1 MKRIVLCLV
10 VLCSL
15 AVVGCTA
22 TQSTPEMALERILTA
37 AERANIKGT
46 VDGIIYGGG
55 EAWMK
60 NSFGIGNP
68 HSRLE
73 VHLTFGFEKPE
84 GAIEK

>member
-1 MKRIVLCLV
+1 MAQLHTEIEFRSDEVCEYKTLQRAVFRMAATGV
-10 VLCSL
+10 VESRWDEH
-15 AVVGCTA
+15 
-22 TQSTPEMALERILTA
+22 PPKI
-37 AERANIKGT
+37 
-46 VDGIIYGGG
+46 DGIIYGGG